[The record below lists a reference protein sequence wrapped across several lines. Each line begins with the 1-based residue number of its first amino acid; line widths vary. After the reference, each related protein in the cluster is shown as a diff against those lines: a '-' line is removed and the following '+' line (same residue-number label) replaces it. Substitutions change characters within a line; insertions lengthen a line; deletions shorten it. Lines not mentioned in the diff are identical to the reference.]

1 MPGQQQDASL
11 TAWLLTWLR
20 LLSTTNLASSAAAV
34 GAAVAAAQR
43 DLQVV
48 LSALLPAG
56 RQQREAAAGSSGVSV
71 GVDAWLPLVV
81 QAAADVQ
88 GGEDENG
95 EGEDGEREQEDVQSE
110 GEACGWC
117 YKQVGSGRYY
127 LPDTSSSPAHHA
139 SSMMCAVTRTE
150 GERVR
155 MGRLS
160 RTGCMKMCNLM
171 GRLGVVLQ
179 LGSGTMVRNILEA

>member
-1 MPGQQQDASL
+1 M
-11 TAWLLTWLR
+11 
-20 LLSTTNLASSAAAV
+20 AA
-34 GAAVAAAQR
+34 AAAQR

-110 GEACGWC
+110 GEACGC
-117 YKQVGSGRYY
+117 V
-127 LPDTSSSPAHHA
+127 TSRWGLAG
-139 SSMMCAVTRTE
+139 SMMCVVTRTE
-150 GERVR
+150 RERVR

-160 RTGCMKMCNLM
+160 RRGGMKMCNLM

>member
-1 MPGQQQDASL
+1 V
-11 TAWLLTWLR
+11 
-20 LLSTTNLASSAAAV
+20 AA
-34 GAAVAAAQR
+34 AAAQR

-88 GGEDENG
+88 GDEDENG

-110 GEACGWC
+110 GEGDAAG
-117 YKQVGSGRYY
+117 VAGSWGM
-127 LPDTSSSPAHHA
+127 A
-139 SSMMCAVTRTE
+139 
-150 GERVR
+150 
-155 MGRLS
+155 
-160 RTGCMKMCNLM
+160 
-171 GRLGVVLQ
+171 
-179 LGSGTMVRNILEA
+179 GTMVRKK